1 VFYEAFTAGHLERL
15 ETMPGAGAMLEALA
29 GKGLYLGVVS
39 NKKGP
44 VLRREAAHLDWA
56 RHFARLVGAG
66 DAARDK
72 PALEPVTL
80 ALDGSRVPPGPDV
93 WFVGD
98 TDIDIE
104 CGRNAGCF
112 TVLLRAQPPDERE
125 LAAHPPHYCLATCA
139 QLADLIARLPVS
151 SSNGM

>member
-1 VFYEAFTAGHLERL
+1 
-15 ETMPGAGAMLEALA
+15 MLEALA

-44 VLRREAAHLDWA
+44 VLRREAEHLDWA
-56 RHFARLVGAG
+56 RHFGRLVGAG

-72 PALEPVTL
+72 PAVEPVEL
-80 ALDGSRVPPGPDV
+80 ALDGSLVRPGHDV

-125 LAAHPPHYCLATCA
+125 LAGHRPHYHLATCA
-139 QLADLIARLPVS
+139 QLADLVDQLAVS
-151 SSNGM
+151 SSDGM

>member
-1 VFYEAFTAGHLERL
+1 
-15 ETMPGAGAMLEALA
+15 M
-29 GKGLYLGVVS
+29 
-39 NKKGP
+39 
-44 VLRREAAHLDWA
+44 LRREAEHLDWA
-56 RHFARLVGAG
+56 RHFGRLVGAG

-72 PALEPVTL
+72 PALDPVAL

-125 LAAHPPHYCLATCA
+125 LAAQRPHYCLATCA
-139 QLADLIARLPVS
+139 QLADLVARLAVS